1 MFWVF
6 GVLVALIAAV
16 VVFGSLRRRVGD
28 RDRIESQAEL
38 QARGV
43 TDARRYEQNTG
54 GGDGGFGL

>member
-6 GVLVALIAAV
+6 GVLLRLIAAL

-38 QARGV
+38 QARGATEV
-43 TDARRYEQNTG
+43 RRYEQNTG
-54 GGDGGFGL
+54 GGV